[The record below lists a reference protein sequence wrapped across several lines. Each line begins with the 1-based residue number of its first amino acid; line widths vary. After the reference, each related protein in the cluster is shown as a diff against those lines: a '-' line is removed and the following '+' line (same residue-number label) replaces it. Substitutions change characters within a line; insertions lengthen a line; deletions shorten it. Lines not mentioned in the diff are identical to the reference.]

1 MAVTPPAWLKDVL
14 RWRWTPT
21 VALIVGALLY
31 VAGATALVPSE
42 IRFAPAQPSSPAT
55 TETTGTTVRDDS
67 AADTDAT
74 TDTGETA
81 TRARRKRA
89 RRRAAGSD
97 AETTTADATAAS
109 E

>member
-1 MAVTPPAWLKDVL
+1 MAVTPPTWLKDVV

-31 VAGATALVPSE
+31 VAGAMALVPSE
-42 IRFAPAQPSSPAT
+42 IHFSPSPPAATGAPA
-55 TETTGTTVRDDS
+55 TGTVRDDP
-67 AADTDAT
+67 AADTDAAT
-74 TDTGETA
+74 ETGETA

-89 RRRAAGSD
+89 RRRATDSE
-97 AETTTADATAAS
+97 AETTTADATGAS